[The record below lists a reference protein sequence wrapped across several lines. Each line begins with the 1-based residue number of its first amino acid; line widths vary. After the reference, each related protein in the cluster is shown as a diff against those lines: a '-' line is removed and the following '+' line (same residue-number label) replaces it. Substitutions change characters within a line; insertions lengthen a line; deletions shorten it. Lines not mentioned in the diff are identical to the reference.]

1 MDGIP
6 EEDFEMHKDVVHGAY
21 QSGVQTGAP

>member
-21 QSGVQTGAP
+21 QSWAQTGAP